1 MIVEVVAYVLTVAH
15 MSTGCASKRRRL
27 AMSAAVEA
35 PFIDIIKRRGGLEN
49 SIVSPFNALHEQ
61 RGQTPNVPTESPAG
75 RWLYAACA

>member
-1 MIVEVVAYVLTVAH
+1 
-15 MSTGCASKRRRL
+15 
-27 AMSAAVEA
+27 MSAAVEA